1 MNHTRIV
8 LVISAA
14 AALFAGCSDDNKPKT
29 DDAFK
34 AEVVTGMHTRIGDE
48 LAALIVA
55 AQDLQAAAPDHAW
68 NATTDATAIANMKA
82 AWKRTRVAYE
92 HVEGAT
98 APIFGDL
105 DESMDFRY
113 DDFLDKFRPD
123 TDDNLFDDQR
133 VTGMHAIERI
143 LFSREIRKEV
153 LDHEEPLDGYR
164 PAAFPA
170 NSDEALAF
178 KNLLVQ
184 RLIDDARMLHDSW
197 QPSMIDLGSA
207 FQGLVGLM
215 NEQGEKV
222 DLAAT
227 GEEESRY
234 ANITLFDLRNNLA
247 GTKLI
252 YDVFREWVKS
262 KPEGVDPDA
271 KVVAKLAALDML
283 YSTTTSES
291 LPPVPETWSSDSPT
305 EADLATPFGMLW
317 KTVRSNVDK
326 NADGSVV
333 FEMHQIAEM
342 LQFQELPE

>member
-113 DDFLDKFRPD
+113 DDF
-123 TDDNLFDDQR
+123 
-133 VTGMHAIERI
+133 
-143 LFSREIRKEV
+143 
-153 LDHEEPLDGYR
+153 
-164 PAAFPA
+164 
-170 NSDEALAF
+170 
-178 KNLLVQ
+178 
-184 RLIDDARMLHDSW
+184 
-197 QPSMIDLGSA
+197 
-207 FQGLVGLM
+207 
-215 NEQGEKV
+215 
-222 DLAAT
+222 
-227 GEEESRY
+227 
-234 ANITLFDLRNNLA
+234 
-247 GTKLI
+247 
-252 YDVFREWVKS
+252 
-262 KPEGVDPDA
+262 
-271 KVVAKLAALDML
+271 
-283 YSTTTSES
+283 
-291 LPPVPETWSSDSPT
+291 
-305 EADLATPFGMLW
+305 
-317 KTVRSNVDK
+317 
-326 NADGSVV
+326 
-333 FEMHQIAEM
+333 
-342 LQFQELPE
+342 